1 MDEPTYLKSKRQ
13 AARYF
18 GVSIGTL
25 ERLMRSGLTY
35 IRVGNLVRFRPEDL
49 SAYVEQCRVQHEAAE
64 VQ

>member
-49 SAYVEQCRVQHEAAE
+49 SAYVEQCREQHEAAE